1 MQVYLNNSTTHNQ
14 RRRGKFVMKSRSWL
28 VDKYDEV
35 TADAIIDGKKDQQ
48 SRRKPG
54 DPMWIMANPDLP
66 NSRDPLKQQVFCGF
80 WYNWGPKNRID
91 I

>member
-1 MQVYLNNSTTHNQ
+1 
-14 RRRGKFVMKSRSWL
+14 MKSRSWL

-48 SRRKPG
+48 NRRKPG
-54 DPMWIMANPDLP
+54 DPVWFMANPDLP

-80 WYNWGPKNRID
+80 WFNWGPKNRIE
-91 I
+91 

>member
-1 MQVYLNNSTTHNQ
+1 
-14 RRRGKFVMKSRSWL
+14 MKSRSWL

-80 WYNWGPKNRID
+80 
-91 I
+91 